1 MEEQKQF
8 VASQLLNAMVD
19 LTLTRHTNMSS
30 EDFVKE
36 LGFEGETEDKVVR
49 KAKFALLNAI
59 SKEIIMANDKVRLID
74 ATLKAIFEDKGE

>member
-19 LTLTRHTNMSS
+19 LTLTRHANMSS

-36 LGFEGETEDKVVR
+36 LGLECETEDKVVR